1 MHLSEPNL
9 TGIPGRKTAGDKSFA
24 AGFIAIENGN
34 GSRSSHRNVI
44 AIAIFSAVLLIPCC
58 WQSRIQAADLSS
70 HIYNAWLA
78 SRIHRRA
85 APGLWISSQS
95 NNILFDQMLE
105 WLLVRVGP
113 DWAQR
118 LAVAACVLVFAWG
131 AILFIFNL
139 QSLYPARRADAT
151 LGSNRWWIAAPC
163 VAMLSYGF
171 IFHMGFFNFYLSMG
185 LGLLSL
191 ATFIPPGRSPYLRA
205 VAAPLLILA
214 WIAHPFPVLWG
225 VATGAYIAF
234 ANRFASR
241 RRAFILASALAA
253 LFVARSI
260 VTHRYLYSWS
270 PRQLF
275 FISGAD
281 QLKLFDWKY
290 DLPFAGL
297 LSMQWI
303 LLRSL
308 IRRSGLVTL
317 VSGIPFQL
325 WLLNAAAVFL
335 IPDVVHLP
343 AFQRSFGNITDRLSL
358 TAALTMC
365 ALVAAAPASRFV
377 KIGLVSVTVIFF
389 GLFYADNLAL
399 NRLED
404 RLDAAVAR
412 LPAGQRA
419 LSSLPS
425 RTLRAL
431 CFQHDLDRACIGQCF
446 SYGNYE
452 ASSGQFRVRAA
463 PGNGIVLDNAVD
475 VDAVANGT
483 YVVRPQDLP
492 LSLVSRCSSSSLE
505 SNLVSVCVRSLHAG
519 EPVGNTP

>member
-1 MHLSEPNL
+1 VPLQAFSVDRLAPVRRL
-9 TGIPGRKTAGDKSFA
+9 PGIW
-24 AGFIAIENGN
+24 IAIPL
-34 GSRSSHRNVI
+34 
-44 AIAIFSAVLLIPCC
+44 FSAALLIPCF
-58 WQSRIQAADLSS
+58 WQSRIQAGDLSS

-78 SRIHRRA
+78 SRIQQGD
-85 APGLWISSQS
+85 APGLWISSKS

-113 DWAQR
+113 DWTQR
-118 LAVAACVLVFAWG
+118 LAVAASVLVFAWG

-139 QSLYPARRADAT
+139 QPLDPGRGAAT
-151 LGSNRWWIAAPC
+151 AIASNHWWIAAPC

-171 IFHMGFFNFYLSMG
+171 IFHLGLFNFYLSMG
-185 LGLLSL
+185 LCLLAL
-191 ATFIPPGRSPYLRA
+191 AIFIAPGRRPSLRA
-205 VAAPLLILA
+205 TAAPLLILA
-214 WIAHPFPVLWG
+214 WVAHPFPVLWAI
-225 VATGAYIAF
+225 ATGAYIAI
-234 ANRFASR
+234 AKRFASR
-241 RRAFILASALAA
+241 RRVLILASALTA
-253 LFVARSI
+253 LLVARYI

-297 LSMQWI
+297 LAMQWI

-308 IRRSGLVTL
+308 IKSSGLANL
-317 VSGIPFQL
+317 VAEIPFQL

-335 IPDVVHLP
+335 IPDVVNLP
-343 AFQRSFGNITDRLSL
+343 AFQRPFGNVTDRLSL

-365 ALVAAAPASRFV
+365 ALVTAAPAHRFV
-377 KIGLVSVTVIFF
+377 KIGLVFVTVIFF
-389 GLFYADNLAL
+389 ALFYADNLAL

-412 LPAGQRA
+412 LPAGQRV

-431 CFQHDLDRACIGQCF
+431 CFQHDLDRACVGHCF

-452 ASSGQFRVRAA
+452 ASSGQFRVRAT
-463 PGNGIVLDNAVD
+463 PGNSIVLGNAVD

-483 YVVRPQDLP
+483 YIVRPQDLP
-492 LSLVSRCSSSSLE
+492 LSLVYLCGSGSLQ
-505 SNLVSVCVRSLHAG
+505 SNLDSVCVRSLHAG
-519 EPVGNTP
+519 EAVGNTP